1 MSLKRKYL
9 TVFLILAAFALIG
22 LPSQAAIAE
31 DKPKVVFV
39 LIDNITW
46 DDIAKANDPFIND
59 LVQNNP
65 TALLNNRTYGRP
77 SRPRAALTVGS
88 GVRANALPG
97 SVNGYNA
104 TEAFDGVKASDV
116 LFVRTG
122 KRARPGN
129 IVELGLPA
137 IIADNSYINQEIVPG
152 ALGQLLNDNGFKT
165 AVLGN
170 SDTSFDSDRESD
182 NREIVALAMNSS
194 GIVDYGDVSKA
205 VLAQDSKV
213 PYGIRANDS
222 VYLKRLQELLRVADF
237 IVIDYGDT
245 TRADLYSTYVLE
257 TRVERLKTAAVKR
270 ASAFIEQA
278 MEVAGDDTVFI
289 ISSLSPPGASA
300 APISGDEEQ
309 LTPVIISGPGFEA
322 GSLTAASTRRPGIIN
337 NTDITLTILEIFDVM
352 PHYTMVGSKATV
364 SSEKV
369 SIERMNAF
377 NASAVGIKSARRMA
391 VLTFI
396 YLQIALYIVAAL
408 LLLYVRKANKRYI
421 GFMKTLILTSM
432 GFPLFT
438 FFASKVQV
446 LAVNGVLL
454 TIAALAVSLSLAV
467 ALAALKVNKLF
478 PLAVIGCATMFTIL
492 ADVVLGANLQLN
504 TIFGYDPIRGSRFF
518 GIGNEAF
525 SILLASAL
533 LTVGLMLERWKRGV
547 ALGAGAVV
555 ALTVLIVDGFPAF
568 GADVGGIIAI
578 IAAFTAMGLH
588 VQEIKLNYKTILP
601 AGALIGLALFAFIA
615 YDFLDGSNT
624 HMGRTIELLA
634 GGGISGILTI
644 ASRKLATN
652 FMVLRYST
660 WSYFLLIIM
669 VLTVALSYRP
679 VGLLKKLFAR
689 HKGLTASVTGA
700 VVGSIVGF
708 AVNDSGIL
716 IPAIIMSYIFP
727 SIAYLMLWERY
738 DMNKQES

>member
-9 TVFLILAAFALIG
+9 TVFLILAAFALVG
-22 LPSQAAIAE
+22 LPSQVANAE

-46 DDIAKANDPFIND
+46 NDIAKANDPFINA
-59 LVQNNP
+59 LIQNNP
-65 TALLNNRTYGRP
+65 SALLNNRTYGRP
-77 SRPRAALTVGS
+77 SRPRATLSVGS
-88 GVRANALPG
+88 GVRANALPS

-104 TEAFDGVKASDV
+104 SEAFDGVKASDV
-116 LFVRTG
+116 LFLRTG
-122 KRARPGN
+122 KKAKRGN
-129 IVELGLPA
+129 VVELSLPA

-152 ALGQLLNDNGFKT
+152 ALGQLLNDNGFRT

-170 SDTSFDSDRESD
+170 SDTSFESDRESD
-182 NREIVALAMNSS
+182 NREIVSLAMNSS

-205 VLAQDSKV
+205 VLVKDPRV
-213 PYGIRANDS
+213 PYGIRANDTFQLS
-222 VYLKRLQELLRVADF
+222 RLQELLSIADF
-237 IVIDYGDT
+237 IAIDYGDT
-245 TRADLYSTYVLE
+245 TRADLYAKYVLE
-257 TRVERLKTAAVKR
+257 ARAERLKVAAIKR

-289 ISSLSPPGASA
+289 IASLSPPGASST
-300 APISGDEEQ
+300 PITGDEEQ
-309 LTPVIISGPGFEA
+309 LTPVIISGPGFES
-322 GSLTAASTRRPGIIN
+322 GSLTSAATRRPGIIN
-337 NTDITLTILEIFDVM
+337 NTDITLTILDIFGVT

-364 SSEKV
+364 TSEKM
-369 SIERMNAF
+369 SIEQMTAF
-377 NASAVGIKSARRMA
+377 NASAVGIKSARRIA

-396 YLQIALYIVAAL
+396 YLQIALYVAAAL
-408 LLLYVRKANKRYI
+408 LLLYVRKANKRYV

-438 FFASKVQV
+438 FFASKVQFF
-446 LAVNGVLL
+446 AVNGALL
-454 TIAALAVSLSLAV
+454 TVAALAVSLALAV
-467 ALAALKVNKLF
+467 VLAALKVNKLF
-478 PLAVIGCATMFTIL
+478 PLAVISCATMFTIL
-492 ADVVLGANLQLN
+492 ADVVFGANLQLN
-504 TIFGYDPIRGSRFF
+504 SIFGYDPIRGSRFF

-533 LTVGLMLERWKRGV
+533 LTVGLMLERWKRGA
-547 ALGAGAVV
+547 ALAAGALV
-555 ALTVLIVDGFPAF
+555 ALTVLFVDGFPAY

-588 VQEIKLNYKTILP
+588 VQETKLNFKTILL
-601 AGALIGLALFAFIA
+601 AGTLIGFALVAFVA
-615 YDFLDGSNT
+615 YDFLNGSNT
-624 HMGRTIELLA
+624 HMGRTIEQISS
-634 GGGISGILTI
+634 GGISGILTI

-660 WSYFLLIIM
+660 WSYFLLIVM
-669 VLTVALSYRP
+669 VLAVALSYRP
-679 VGLLKKLFAR
+679 VGLLKKLFAS
-689 HKGLTASVTGA
+689 HTGLTASVTGA

-738 DMNKQES
+738 DMDKQEL

>member
-22 LPSQAAIAE
+22 SPPQAASAE

-46 DDIAKANDPFIND
+46 DDITKANDPFINA

-65 TALLNNRTYGRP
+65 AALLNNRTYGRP
-77 SRPRAALTVGS
+77 SRPRAAISVGS

-104 TEAFDGVKASDV
+104 TEAFDGVKAGDV

-122 KRARPGN
+122 KRAKPGN

-137 IIADNSYINQEIVPG
+137 IIADNSYIHQEMVPG
-152 ALGQLLNDNGFKT
+152 AMGQLLNDNGFKA

-170 SDTSFDSDRESD
+170 SDTSFESDRESD
-182 NREIVALAMNSS
+182 NREIVSLAMNSS
-194 GIVDYGDVSKA
+194 GIVDYGDVGKT
-205 VLAQDSKV
+205 VLVQDPTV
-213 PYGIRANDS
+213 PYGIRANDT
-222 VYLKRLQELLRVADF
+222 VYLKRLQELLGVADF
-237 IVIDYGDT
+237 IAIDFGDT

-257 TRVERLKTAAVKR
+257 ARAERLRIAALKR
-270 ASAFIEQA
+270 ASAFLEQA
-278 MEVAGDDTVFI
+278 MEVAGDDTIFI
-289 ISSLSPPGASA
+289 IASLSPPGASA

-309 LTPVIISGPGFEA
+309 LTPVIISGPGFES
-322 GSLTAASTRRPGIIN
+322 GSLTSAATRRAGIIN
-337 NTDITLTILEIFDVM
+337 NTDITMTILDIFGVT
-352 PHYTMVGSKATV
+352 PHYTMVGSKVTV
-364 SSEKV
+364 TPKKMSV
-369 SIERMNAF
+369 ERMNAF
-377 NASAVGIKSARRMA
+377 NASAVGIKSARRIA

-396 YLQIALYIVAAL
+396 YLQIALYVVAAL

-438 FFASKVQV
+438 FFASKVQF

-454 TIAALAVSLSLAV
+454 TISALAVSLSLAV
-467 ALAALKVNKLF
+467 VLAALKVNKLF

-547 ALGAGAVV
+547 ALAAGAVV
-555 ALTVLIVDGFPAF
+555 ALTVLVVDGFPAY

-601 AGALIGLALFAFIA
+601 AGALIGLALFAFVA
-615 YDFLDGSNT
+615 YDFMDGSST
-624 HMGRTIELLA
+624 HMGRTIELIA

-700 VVGSIVGF
+700 VVGSTVGF

-738 DMNKQES
+738 DMNKQEL

>member
-9 TVFLILAAFALIG
+9 TVFLILATFALISF
-22 LPSQAAIAE
+22 LPQAASAKG
-31 DKPKVVFV
+31 KPKVVFV

-59 LVQNNP
+59 LVENNSA
-65 TALLNNRTYGRP
+65 ALLNNRTYGRP
-77 SRPRAALTVGS
+77 SRPRATVSVGS
-88 GVRANALPG
+88 GVRANALFN
-97 SVNGYNA
+97 SADGYNA
-104 TEAFDGVKASDV
+104 TEEFDGVEAGDA

-122 KRARPGN
+122 KRAKPGN
-129 IVELGLPA
+129 VVELGLPA
-137 IIADNSYINQEIVPG
+137 IIADNSYIHQDIVPG
-152 ALGQLLNDNGFKT
+152 AMGQLLNDNHLKT

-170 SDTSFDSDRESD
+170 SDTSYESDRESD

-205 VLAQDSKV
+205 VLVKDRKA
-213 PYGIRANDS
+213 PYGIRANDT
-222 VYLKRLQELLRVADF
+222 VYLERLQELLKVADF
-237 IVIDYGDT
+237 IAIDYGDT
-245 TRADLYSTYVLE
+245 TRADLYSTNVLE
-257 TRVERLKTAAVKR
+257 ERAESLKTAALKR
-270 ASAFIEQA
+270 AGAFLERA

-289 ISSLSPPGASA
+289 IASLSPPGASA
-300 APISGDEEQ
+300 TAISGDEEQ
-309 LTPVIISGPGFEA
+309 LTTVIISGPGFES
-322 GSLTAASTRRPGIIN
+322 GSLTSAATRRAGIIN
-337 NTDITLTILEIFDVM
+337 NTDITTTILDILGVT
-352 PHYTMVGSKATV
+352 PHYSMVGSEATV
-364 SSEKV
+364 GSEKL

-377 NASAVGIKSARRMA
+377 NASAVGIKSARRTA

-396 YLQIALYIVAAL
+396 YLQVALYVVAAL
-408 LLLYVRKANKRYI
+408 LLYYVRKANRRYI

-438 FFASKVQV
+438 FFASKVQFF
-446 LAVNGVLL
+446 AVNGVLL
-454 TIAALAVSLSLAV
+454 IVAALAVSLSLA
-467 ALAALKVNKLF
+467 AILAALKVNKLF
-478 PLAVIGCATMFTIL
+478 PLAVISCATMFTIL

-504 TIFGYDPIRGSRFF
+504 SIFGYDPIRGSRFF

-533 LTVGLMLERWKRGV
+533 LTVGLILERWRRGV
-547 ALGAGAVV
+547 ALAAGAVV

-578 IAAFTAMGLH
+578 TAAFTAMGLH
-588 VQEIKLNYKTILP
+588 LHEVKLNYKTILL
-601 AGALIGLALFAFIA
+601 GVVLIGLALFAFVA
-615 YDFLDGSNT
+615 YDVLDGSGT
-624 HMGRTIELLA
+624 HMGRTIELIA
-634 GGGISGILTI
+634 EGGVSGLVTI
-644 ASRKLATN
+644 VSRKLATN
-652 FMVLRYST
+652 IMVLRYST

-738 DMNKQES
+738 DMSGREL

>member
-88 GVRANALPG
+88 GVRANALPR

-257 TRVERLKTAAVKR
+257 ARAERLRIASLKR
-270 ASAFIEQA
+270 AGAFLEQA
-278 MEVAGDDTVFI
+278 MKVAGDDTVFI
-289 ISSLSPPGASA
+289 VASLSPPGAGA
-300 APISGDEEQ
+300 APISGGEEQ
-309 LTPVIISGPGFEA
+309 LTTVIISGPGFKP
-322 GSLTAASTRRPGIIN
+322 GSLTSAATRRAGIVN
-337 NTDITLTILEIFDVM
+337 NTDITMTILDTFGVT

-377 NASAVGIKSARRMA
+377 NASAVGIKSARRIA

-396 YLQIALYIVAAL
+396 YLQIALYVVAAL

-467 ALAALKVNKLF
+467 VLAALKVNKLF

-555 ALTVLIVDGFPAF
+555 ALTVLIIDGFPAF

-578 IAAFTAMGLH
+578 
-588 VQEIKLNYKTILP
+588 
-601 AGALIGLALFAFIA
+601 
-615 YDFLDGSNT
+615 
-624 HMGRTIELLA
+624 
-634 GGGISGILTI
+634 
-644 ASRKLATN
+644 
-652 FMVLRYST
+652 
-660 WSYFLLIIM
+660 
-669 VLTVALSYRP
+669 
-679 VGLLKKLFAR
+679 
-689 HKGLTASVTGA
+689 
-700 VVGSIVGF
+700 
-708 AVNDSGIL
+708 
-716 IPAIIMSYIFP
+716 
-727 SIAYLMLWERY
+727 
-738 DMNKQES
+738 